1 MAALAE
7 SQNKMQDTLDDLQGR
22 SLEGAYRDKAYA
34 YSGPILRGAQVIS
47 LRDLEDTL
55 ETGLSQD
62 EFAELLRL
70 DALIKGRP
78 EATEVFLALKVSVVV
93 DGTDV
98 QRASRRAGYATVPV
112 VAGER
117 LTPDVEDA
125 AQMQGVTVLLDG
137 RVLNWEAALE
147 SSQGKEAR
155 E

>member
-7 SQNKMQDTLDDLQGR
+7 SQNKMQDILGDLQRR

-70 DALIKGRP
+70 DVLIEGWP
-78 EATEVFLALKVSVVV
+78 EATEVFLALEGSVVV

-98 QRASRRAGYATVPV
+98 
-112 VAGER
+112 
-117 LTPDVEDA
+117 
-125 AQMQGVTVLLDG
+125 
-137 RVLNWEAALE
+137 
-147 SSQGKEAR
+147 
-155 E
+155 